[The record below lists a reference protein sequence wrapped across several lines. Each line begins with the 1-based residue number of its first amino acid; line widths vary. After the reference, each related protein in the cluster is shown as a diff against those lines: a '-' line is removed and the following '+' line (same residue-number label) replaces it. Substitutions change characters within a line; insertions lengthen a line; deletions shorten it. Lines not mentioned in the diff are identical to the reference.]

1 MPKYKVY
8 VEWTVTSIVEVE
20 ANSMD
25 DAVNI
30 VQEDSSLIPKQGD
43 YLEGSLDVNY
53 EMSHYLNPSN

>member
-30 VQEDSSLIPKQGD
+30 VQEDSSLIPERGD

-53 EMSHYLNPSN
+53 EMSSYLNPSN